1 MKRNAKLE
9 KFIKLCA
16 YGHSS
21 HDAAAAVG
29 FKPSTGETY
38 RSRHKA
44 EISQKAI
51 ERLQSDVPDAVEAIS
66 QLRHDKSGAV
76 RLAAANRTLEA
87 AGHGVVHK
95 QEVVHKSDD
104 DLVQALLQA
113 FNGDRDTAVRWLKDS
128 GAPIPA
134 GLQSQAVH

>member
-1 MKRNAKLE
+1 MDTIA
-9 KFIKLCA
+9 
-16 YGHSS
+16 
-21 HDAAAAVG
+21 
-29 FKPSTGETY
+29 T
-38 RSRHKA
+38 
-44 EISQKAI
+44 
-51 ERLQSDVPDAVEAIS
+51 
-66 QLRHDKSGAV
+66 LRHGKSEAV

-95 QEVVHKSDD
+95 QEVVHKTDD

-113 FNGDRDTAVRWLKDS
+113 FNGDRETAIRWLKDS